1 MINYKRIVML
11 IFCAA
16 VGAVLLYLGVS
27 GAVDSFWS
35 GMGSGVLTVSVLR
48 VIRTYR
54 FHKDDTYREKM
65 ETEVNDE
72 RNQFLR
78 NKAWA
83 WAGSVCV
90 VGMAVLVIVLKVMG
104 QDLLS
109 VAAGF
114 AICILLI
121 LYWVSFLVLR
131 KKY

>member
-83 WAGSVCV
+83 WAGSVFV